1 MQLDK
6 SQIESVRNQLKKA
19 GVSATNEEIRQ
30 AAEVFNTFD
39 STDIAMEITK
49 NKSAM
54 TTTSPENQAPL
65 SKVPT
70 STPASITKPTEQEVK
85 REIAYQAVELGIEL
99 NKSML
104 AEIAVQLQQSVSR
117 REDLITA
124 VSSYLK
130 EYVSGQVARLDTLAV
145 TEIMSIKQEANRLF
159 TEHDG
164 LVESGLD
171 SILNDLKRANSVP
184 LSVSEIMQAAITRT
198 QSN

>member
-1 MQLDK
+1 
-6 SQIESVRNQLKKA
+6 
-19 GVSATNEEIRQ
+19 
-30 AAEVFNTFD
+30 
-39 STDIAMEITK
+39 
-49 NKSAM
+49 M
-54 TTTSPENQAPL
+54 TTTSHDNQAPL

-70 STPASITKPTEQEVK
+70 TPGSAMTKPTEQEVK

-104 AEIAVQLQQSVSR
+104 SEIAVQLQQSVLKR
-117 REDLITA
+117 DELITA
-124 VSSYLK
+124 VSAYLK

-164 LVESGLD
+164 LVEAGLE

-184 LSVSEIMQAAITRT
+184 LSVSEIMQAAIGRT
-198 QSN
+198 QSS